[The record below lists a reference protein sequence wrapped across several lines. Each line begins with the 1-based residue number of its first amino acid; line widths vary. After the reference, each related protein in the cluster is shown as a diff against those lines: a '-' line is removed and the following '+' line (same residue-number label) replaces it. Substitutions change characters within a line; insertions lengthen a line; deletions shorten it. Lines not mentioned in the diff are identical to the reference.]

1 MCIELRTNSIQSLK
15 LRLKV
20 FLAQSRSRQ
29 KNGQR
34 LQCAAQVIDFV
45 NILGAECARPETA
58 PGIRTY
64 QSFLNEPL
72 QCLAHRCAAH
82 SQLFRQSDI
91 RKPLLLTPADHDN
104 ALPDLFVSVIC
115 NCTLLTVICSYRD
128 RSHFCLSPSVS
139 EAKLLIFLTVYCILY
154 TEYSI
159 LTQF

>member
-58 PGIRTY
+58 PGIRTC

-104 ALPDLFVSVIC
+104 ALPDLFVSVIH
-115 NCTLLTVICSYRD
+115 NCGHDGALLSQSKLNNSAMRLSSNTSATVPFL
-128 RSHFCLSPSVS
+128 RSF
-139 EAKLLIFLTVYCILY
+139 
-154 TEYSI
+154 
-159 LTQF
+159 

>member
-82 SQLFRQSDI
+82 SQLFSQSDI
-91 RKPLLLTPADHDN
+91 RNSLPQAAKQGKRSFSGVRCCIPQMRVPRTLAKDCGPLHT
-104 ALPDLFVSVIC
+104 
-115 NCTLLTVICSYRD
+115 
-128 RSHFCLSPSVS
+128 
-139 EAKLLIFLTVYCILY
+139 
-154 TEYSI
+154 
-159 LTQF
+159 